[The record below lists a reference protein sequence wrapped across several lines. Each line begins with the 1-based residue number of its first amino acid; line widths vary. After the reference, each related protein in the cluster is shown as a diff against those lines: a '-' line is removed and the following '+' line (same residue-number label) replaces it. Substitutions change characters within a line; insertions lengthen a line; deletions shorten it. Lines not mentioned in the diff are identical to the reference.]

1 MGRPLK
7 ENSLTS
13 QDVICAAIDCLD
25 KEGESALGVNRVARE
40 LGIKPPAIYKH
51 LDGNTGLRRAVA
63 LEIWRNYLTDY
74 QSQTTD
80 ITEPRDLLRIGA
92 QATRNFA
99 QRYPARYTVMMQYQ
113 LRPTDPEEAKII
125 YESLR
130 LFKKSLQL
138 YELNDDALIDT
149 MRMVNAAIYGFIV
162 RENSELMTLNRS
174 PDRSYEVM
182 LDALLVAIKHIQQS
196 QKVSISQ
203 DEGSY

>member
-7 ENSLTS
+7 ENSLTP
-13 QDVICAAIDCLD
+13 QDVIRAAIECLD

-99 QRYPARYTVMMQYQ
+99 QRYPARYAVMMQYQ
-113 LRPTDPEEAKII
+113 LRPTDSEEAKII
-125 YESLR
+125 YDSLR

-138 YELNDDALIDT
+138 YELSDDALVDT

-174 PDRSYEVM
+174 TDRSYEVM
-182 LDALLVAIKHIQQS
+182 LDALLVAIEHIQQS
-196 QKVSISQ
+196 QT
-203 DEGSY
+203 